1 MTAVTLTFLMIVR
14 LPAVSLLLSATCLT
28 PVIAEFLLPASL
40 VAKPVDRVGV
50 EEQVSLTPEE
60 ELSVARKDV
69 LESRPYRINYELVRE
84 VLILNVQP
92 SLVVSQETP
101 DWWSEKQG
109 YDLARLYAIALG
121 KYSAFKVVP
130 PPTWDEKSLLDETRS
145 RGVDDASEASSGLRQ
160 NAATVKRPSVLGNRE
175 IDVQLNVADYS
186 FQHLPVKRRGV
197 GFGFVAL
204 NAKECSTE
212 TYFKSEIVLTE
223 RSGRPGFSQADRDVG
238 ISDLVAAEDERL
250 VLDRLIIDK
259 TGGASLNLNFLVG
272 GAGGGNFTPPDK
284 PLKRVIYQSV
294 VDGAEAAFCL
304 LTGQKDCIAYY
315 KARAL
320 QAPSVLTVK
329 QKKKVG
335 GC

>member
-1 MTAVTLTFLMIVR
+1 LTRIAIPFVIIMRI
-14 LPAVSLLLSATCLT
+14 PAFSLLLAATCFT
-28 PVIAEFLLPASL
+28 PFSAEFLLPASL
-40 VAKPVDRVGV
+40 MAKPADRVGA
-50 EEQVSLTPEE
+50 EEQLPLTPEE
-60 ELSVARKDV
+60 ELASARKDV
-69 LESRPYRINYELVRE
+69 LASRPYKINYELVRE
-84 VLILNVQP
+84 VFVLNVRP
-92 SLVVSQETP
+92 SSVVSQEPP

-121 KYSAFKVVP
+121 KYPAFKVVP
-130 PPTWDEKSLLDETRS
+130 PPTWDEKSLLDEARS
-145 RGVDDASEASSGLRQ
+145 RGAADDSEASSVLRQ
-160 NAATVKRPSVLGNRE
+160 NGSLVKRPSVLGNRE
-175 IDVQLNVADYS
+175 FDIQLNVADYS

-212 TYFKSEIVLTE
+212 TYFKSEILLDERRGGTGLT
-223 RSGRPGFSQADRDVG
+223 QATRNVAN
-238 ISDLVAAEDERL
+238 SDLAATEDEKL

-284 PLKRVIYQSV
+284 PLKKVIYQSV